1 MAKAKSK
8 GGTPPSKH
16 RKFTFLIYPD
26 SAPEGWV
33 DILKSTGMMGVISP
47 LHDKDPVDAGAILT
61 MDEAAIVGQG
71 GTVYK
76 KAHWHVMLISG
87 RGPLTV
93 KSMRDKLTR
102 LLGPGV
108 VNAIQVVDNV
118 VHLYDYFCHE
128 TEDAQKK
135 GKTVY
140 PRSERVEFNN
150 FDIDRERARDVNRRN
165 EVISLII
172 DDIFKYKL
180 AHMGELRN
188 FVLENERGY
197 SEVEMTEVFLNNGN
211 GLGYIRMCFDG
222 VWRDMPDRQERAEAR
237 RLAMETPSQ

>member
-1 MAKAKSK
+1 M
-8 GGTPPSKH
+8 T
-16 RKFTFLIYPD
+16 
-26 SAPEGWV
+26 
-33 DILKSTGMMGVISP
+33 
-47 LHDKDPVDAGAILT
+47 
-61 MDEAAIVGQG
+61 
-71 GTVYK
+71 
-76 KAHWHVMLISG
+76 
-87 RGPLTV
+87 
-93 KSMRDKLTR
+93 
-102 LLGPGV
+102 
-108 VNAIQVVDNV
+108 
-118 VHLYDYFCHE
+118 
-128 TEDAQKK
+128 
-135 GKTVY
+135 
-140 PRSERVEFNN
+140 
-150 FDIDRERARDVNRRN
+150 ERARDVNRRN